1 MKLKTKE
8 QGVVLVITLIMLS
21 VVTLMAIVFLGVSRR
36 ERGTVNVTTDH
47 LTAKMAAEAG
57 MARAQSEVIGR
68 MLGSSNRFHFDYAVS
83 TNFVNPAG
91 FDVTDTSFNALNAS
105 DRLPNGREISN
116 GFLIAVN
123 AGNQYYD
130 ARAPVYVDNISYNAR
145 SRQFEPVS
153 YTHLTLPTICSV

>member
-36 ERGTVNVTTDH
+36 ERGIVNVTTDH

-83 TNFVNPAG
+83 TNFVNPSG

-116 GFLIAVN
+116 GFH
-123 AGNQYYD
+123 D
-130 ARAPVYVDNISYNAR
+130 
-145 SRQFEPVS
+145 SRQCRQPILRS
-153 YTHLTLPTICSV
+153 QSAGLCGQHLLQCA

>member
-36 ERGTVNVTTDH
+36 ERIVNVTTDH

-68 MLGSSNRFHFDYAVS
+68 VLSSS
-83 TNFVNPAG
+83 KSI
-91 FDVTDTSFNALNAS
+91 SF
-105 DRLPNGREISN
+105 RLR
-116 GFLIAVN
+116 
-123 AGNQYYD
+123 
-130 ARAPVYVDNISYNAR
+130 RVDQF
-145 SRQFEPVS
+145 RQSCRVRCDG
-153 YTHLTLPTICSV
+153 HLVQCTQRQRPTAQRT